1 MSVYICWFLT
11 LDLEVPQI
19 TLTPYSSSEETE
31 SHRSQGSRTAG
42 LLAGLT
48 GDPGAFYESSAMS
61 YICSIIFQK
70 ANYRYYI
77 DFPCFVHNG

>member
-19 TLTPYSSSEETE
+19 TLTPYSSSEKTET
-31 SHRSQGSRTAG
+31 HRSQGSRIAD

-48 GDPGAFYESSAMS
+48 GDPGAFSESSAMS
-61 YICSIIFQK
+61 YIYTIIFQK

-77 DFPCFVHNG
+77 DFPCIVHNG